1 MQTSFRFLTPVLLGT
16 ALAVLLVIAFVNY
29 RQATFTQDIYST
41 YFDARPS
48 HGYLSERS
56 LAVKESELDEVLQAG
71 LNAHSN
77 QDYSTAL
84 VYFRAY
90 LEDNPEPEDFRPYT
104 YAATAAMAVGEL
116 EEAAAWL
123 HQLPPTGS
131 PASADRTWY
140 LSLID
145 LRRDQPEA
153 ARLQLQELASNN
165 VDRRMA
171 RQATAVMQAL

>member
-1 MQTSFRFLTPVLLGT
+1 MTLPTRFLTTFLPGAV
-16 ALAVLLVIAFVNY
+16 LAVLLVAAFAHY
-29 RQATFTQDIYST
+29 RQATFTQDVYTT

-56 LAVKESELDEVLQAG
+56 LTSNEAARDEVLQAG
-71 LNAHSN
+71 LDAHGRE
-77 QDYSTAL
+77 DYAAAL
-84 VYFRAY
+84 TYFRAY
-90 LEDNPEPEDFRPYT
+90 LEENPEPDDFRPYT

-131 PASADRTWY
+131 PASADRAWY

-153 ARLQLQELASNN
+153 ARLQLKELAADDS
-165 VDRRMA
+165 DRRMA
-171 RQATAVMQAL
+171 RQAMAVMQAL